1 MQVIVLAAGMGLR
14 LGHLTQVLP
23 KSLILAKDI
32 PLIDYTLSPLLAD
45 KRVEE
50 VCVVGGFAF
59 DRLKKHLEEKYSLFG
74 DRLNL
79 IENKDFQKGNL
90 YSLLAALDQIQNSF
104 LICNA
109 DHLYDASDWKNI
121 LEPQDKIS
129 ILADFKRPLLE
140 DEMKIQ
146 LNPRGFLQSISK
158 QLSQFEAGYIGLTY
172 IPQSRLELYKAAVK
186 TVLDRYG
193 EKAVVEQVLHQL
205 AAEGESIQIRA
216 FDKKWWEVDTPEDL
230 RKAEAELRAKQNAE
244 SSISRE
250 KQGRG

>member
-45 KRVEE
+45 KRIEE

-90 YSLLAALDQIQNSF
+90 YSLLAALPQIQNSF

-109 DHLYDASDWKNI
+109 DHLYQTSDWKNL
-121 LEPQDKIS
+121 LEAQDKIS
-129 ILADFKRPLLE
+129 ILADFERPLLD
-140 DEMKIQ
+140 DEMKIE
-146 LNPRGFLQSISK
+146 LNSQGFLKHISK
-158 QLSQFEAGYIGLTY
+158 QLSQFKAGYIGLTY
-172 IPQSRLELYKAAVK
+172 VPQSRLDTYKTAVK
-186 TVLDRYG
+186 VVLEKQG
-193 EKAVVEQVLHQL
+193 EKAVVEQVLDQL
-205 AAEGESIQIRA
+205 ASEGEPIQIRA

-230 RKAEAELRAKQNAE
+230 RKAEAELRTLQDFE
-244 SSISRE
+244 SDLSQE
-250 KQGRG
+250 KLGRR